1 MKLSSI
7 FGWYRILRMRH
18 QFTVF
23 EAMRCAL
30 WLAEPSNP
38 TAQALSANRTAVR
51 LSAVNRELTA

>member
-1 MKLSSI
+1 MKLPSI

-30 WLAEPSNP
+30 WLATPTNP
-38 TAQALSANRTAVR
+38 TARA
-51 LSAVNRELTA
+51 